1 MARKTTKL
9 DPLIAALIDKIPAPG
24 GDWPVE
30 QQLSW
35 LRLMAMAMDNVY
47 GGGVAATLG
56 DQRAGYQAA
65 AQSPPAPVAPPPFPS
80 QKVVERHRFVI
91 DKSGMALDTKRGEAI
106 NPEDIEGDFIVDERG
121 IEGDVKTILWADGST
136 GILRLPDHVAISAS

>member
-1 MARKTTKL
+1 MPRKSKH
-9 DPLIAALIDKIPAPG
+9 DPLIAALIEKLPQQC
-24 GDWPVE
+24 DWPVE
-30 QQLSW
+30 QQMSW
-35 LRLMAMAMDNVY
+35 LRLMAMAMGHVY
-47 GGGVAATLG
+47 GGEVASCL
-56 DQRAGYQAA
+56 DNQRAGTQAA
-65 AQSPPAPVAPPPFPS
+65 AQSPPASVASPS
-80 QKVVERHRFVI
+80 FSSEKIIERHRFVI